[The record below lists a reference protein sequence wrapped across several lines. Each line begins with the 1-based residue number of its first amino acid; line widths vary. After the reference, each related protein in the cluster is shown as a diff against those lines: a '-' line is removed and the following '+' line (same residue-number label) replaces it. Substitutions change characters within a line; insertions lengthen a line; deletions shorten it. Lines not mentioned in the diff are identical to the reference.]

1 MELVILDEDLIEMSR
16 FSEFDSLVWNE
27 RYQEPGDFQ
36 LRSYGIENT
45 LKVLHNGLLVG
56 VDNSD
61 FVMQVTNIDTD
72 VDSLGNEVV
81 TVTGKTLEH
90 IFAHRPA
97 VPKISSVFTMDAD
110 HPDGWG
116 FGFEDEEVATLD
128 PFQDIIYKV
137 LTQTD
142 TNHYGRSEL
151 KWLTLPFLY
160 YTYATEPAG
169 GYHGI
174 SKLQRHYVIDRG
186 ATVQDVLDELLP
198 EAQMGIATMRPR
210 TNNSFWDYHNR
221 NVEEDPTRPG
231 MCIFYSPVRLRDPVT
246 FDYLLEDF
254 TSESIQKEG
263 DFTNIEFR
271 AHEDGVTANGDWY
284 TSMPDLDS
292 EWHQSSGLLGDYREG
307 GGLNR
312 RVSLTEGLRFD
323 LPQHE
328 LQKDHRSSAVRLFD
342 QYAQANTYSVET
354 SGIFPYSPKSY
365 GLLRN
370 SLNGFFLGDVVKLN
384 LRGEEGEAVDVQVK
398 EYIRTQDA
406 DGYKEYPTFTPAR
419 ELGEWK
425 NPDYSRYLNTTTQ
438 LKWN

>member
-16 FSEFDSLVWNE
+16 FDEFDSLVWNE

-56 VDNSD
+56 VNNSD

-72 VDSLGNEVV
+72 VDSSGNEVV

-97 VPKISSVFTMDAD
+97 VPKISSVFAMDAD
-110 HPDGWG
+110 NPDGWE
-116 FGFEDEEVATLD
+116 FGFEDEERATLD
-128 PFQDIIYKV
+128 PFQDIIYQV
-137 LTQTD
+137 IAQTD
-142 TNHYGRSEL
+142 INHYGRSEL
-151 KWLTLPFLY
+151 RWLTLPFMY
-160 YTYATEPAG
+160 YIYSTQPAG
-169 GYHGI
+169 GY
-174 SKLQRHYVIDRG
+174 SALPQLQRHYVIDRG
-186 ATVQDVLDELLP
+186 ATVQDVLDEMLP
-198 EAQMGIATMRPR
+198 EAQMGIATMRPMS
-210 TNNSFWDYHNR
+210 NSSLWDSHIR
-221 NVEEDPTRPG
+221 NVEENPTRPG

-254 TSESIQKEG
+254 TSESIQKDG

-271 AHEDGVTANGDWY
+271 AHEDGVSANGDWY

-292 EWHQSSGLLGDYREG
+292 EWYQISGQLGNYREG

-312 RVSLTEGLRFD
+312 RVSLTEVSRFD
-323 LPQHE
+323 LPEHE

-342 QYAQANTYSVET
+342 RYAEANVYSVET
-354 SGIFPYSPKSY
+354 SGIFPYSPKFY
-365 GLLRN
+365 GL
-370 SLNGFFLGDVVKLN
+370 SSGHPNGFFLGDVVTLN
-384 LRGEEGEAVDVQVK
+384 LRGEREGEVDVQVK

-419 ELGEWK
+419 ELGNWR

-438 LKWN
+438 LNWN